1 MAEVKNMLHR
11 VQHLFLSTS
20 VSAQS
25 CSGRWG
31 DGGMEQ
37 RGRAGQGERR
47 GNMGRGRREGTAEEE
62 RRGEKRSH
70 RQR

>member
-25 CSGRWG
+25 CSGGGGGEWKDGRKGKSRAGRAQRERWG
-31 DGGMEQ
+31 
-37 RGRAGQGERR
+37 RG
-47 GNMGRGRREGTAEEE
+47 AEEE
-62 RRGEKRSH
+62 
-70 RQR
+70 

>member
-25 CSGRWG
+25 CSG
-31 DGGMEQ
+31 GGRVAGMAE
-37 RGRAGQGERR
+37 RGRAGQVERR
-47 GNMGRGRREGTAEEE
+47 GNGGGGGAEEE
-62 RRGEKRSH
+62 
-70 RQR
+70 